1 MRRWYFLTR
10 EANIIALVGL
20 LAIGVGW
27 LTQTAIEQAIVR
39 NRIYWPAL
47 VPIVIPIVLIIATR
61 PVFGAV
67 AVVGFAF
74 VNPSRLPPLIELGQ
88 LSVRHVDVV
97 FGLLICVVLARMAI
111 RDAIAISTEFLQL
124 FAPLL
129 LFLLYVGISL
139 TIVPS
144 SAPDFFNASVAAYMR
159 LVLTVSL
166 APILYLVLRDRR
178 DMHFFHKAVIMFAV
192 ATILVGTYLVL
203 VGIEQGAT
211 KALGG
216 RSSGTL
222 GTGSFGLVSGLLLLY
237 AFIKRDDSS
246 CRSSQWI
253 TLLILGVIG
262 LFLAKSAVSIF
273 AAAGAITVYL
283 AAMRSR
289 PHGVPSLLRLAAI
302 GTIMAVAAGLAVWS
316 FRQRDVSAFVD
327 SSGGSFSQRLMFGYT
342 GLQVF
347 LDNPL
352 TGVGWQA
359 STAEEVIV
367 SPALNAA
374 ALEEFPGLPT
384 RLFVKPA
391 SVHNMYIQFL
401 AELGIIG
408 FSLFAWVFF
417 RTGKSVARIVKNI
430 ATESPYRVSA
440 QFYAFGL
447 IFLLIWWNGN
457 PLFGG
462 QTESILA
469 VTFLALLANV
479 VELEKRRVEDWAAA
493 TPLAVKQ

>member
-1 MRRWYFLTR
+1 
-10 EANIIALVGL
+10 LVM
-20 LAIGVGW
+20 
-27 LTQTAIEQAIVR
+27 
-39 NRIYWPAL
+39 
-47 VPIVIPIVLIIATR
+47 VPISAH
-61 PVFGAV
+61 
-67 AVVGFAF
+67 GF
-74 VNPSRLPPLIELGQ
+74 
-88 LSVRHVDVV
+88 
-97 FGLLICVVLARMAI
+97 
-111 RDAIAISTEFLQL
+111 
-124 FAPLL
+124 FA
-129 LFLLYVGISL
+129 
-139 TIVPS
+139 
-144 SAPDFFNASVAAYMR
+144 ASVVAYMR
-159 LVLTVSL
+159 LVLTASF
-166 APILYLVLRDRR
+166 ALVFHMALKDQW
-178 DMHFFHKAVIMFAV
+178 DMRFFNKALIAFVV
-192 ATILVGTYLVL
+192 TTIVVGTFLAL
-203 VGIEQGAT
+203 AGIEHGDT
-211 KALGG
+211 KALAG
-216 RSSGTL
+216 RSGGIL

-253 TLLILGVIG
+253 ISLILGLIG

-283 AAMRSR
+283 VRTRSR
-289 PHGVPSLLRLAAI
+289 PNGIPSFLRLAAI

-374 ALEEFPGLPT
+374 AMEEFPGLAT
-384 RLFVKPA
+384 HLFVKPS

-408 FSLFAWVFF
+408 FLLFAWVFL

-430 ATESPYRVSA
+430 ATESPYKGWA

-469 VTFLALLANV
+469 ITFLALLANV
-479 VELEKRRVEDWAAA
+479 AELEKRRVEDWAAA